1 MRLYLIRHG
10 ETEWNRDGK
19 LQGRIDIP
27 LDETGR
33 KQAELL
39 RDELSGIDFDVCIAS
54 PLKRARETAEI
65 IMDGKCKIVFDERI
79 IERDFGEFEGMLVK
93 DWEDSAGDVDTWDI
107 KLNWG
112 ERGYEPARQVLV
124 RAKEFLADVRG
135 KYPPSYCVAVVAHG
149 SLLKALHYTIVGY
162 TDETNFHEVY
172 FRNTE
177 VRKYDI

>member
-10 ETEWNRDGK
+10 ETEWNRDGR
-19 LQGRIDIP
+19 LQGKVDIP
-27 LDETGR
+27 LDEIGR

-39 RDELSGIDFDVCIAS
+39 RDELSGIDFDICIAS
-54 PLKRARETAEI
+54 PLVRARETAEI
-65 IMDGKCKIVFDERI
+65 IVGDRCEIAFDERI
-79 IERDFGEFEGMLVK
+79 TERDFGEYEGMLVR

-112 ERGYEPARQVLV
+112 KRGYEPARQVLA
-124 RAKEFLADVRG
+124 RAKDFLIDVRS
-135 KYPPSYCVAVVAHG
+135 KYPSDYCIAVIAHG
-149 SLLKALHYTIVGY
+149 SLLKALHYNIVGY
-162 TDETNFHEVY
+162 TDKTNFHEVY